1 MNNKILLSIIVVLSF
16 ILMVVISIK
25 EQTNH
30 FSFPEESKITIKN
43 EDDTI
48 ETLNLNDYL
57 IGVLAAEI
65 PASFH
70 EEALKAQAVASRTYA
85 IYKIEHTKNQE
96 YNILTDITNQV
107 YINDD
112 AMHDKWGTN
121 YSKYYEKIKQAV
133 LATENEII
141 TFNNE
146 PIEAFYFAMSNGY
159 TEESENVFS
168 ENLPYIQSTESSWDN
183 SSLNNFEVTSTIT
196 KSEFCQKL
204 SLPNCE
210 VINITDIKR
219 NNTHR
224 IDSLVINNKSFKGT
238 YLRTLLNLRST
249 DISFEIKD
257 DVIYLTT
264 KGYGHGVGMSQYGAN
279 GMATSGYNYQEILK
293 YYYHNVEINKMV

>member
-1 MNNKILLSIIVVLSF
+1 
-16 ILMVVISIK
+16 MV
-25 EQTNH
+25 
-30 FSFPEESKITIKN
+30 
-43 EDDTI
+43 
-48 ETLNLNDYL
+48 Y
-57 IGVLAAEI
+57 
-65 PASFH
+65 
-70 EEALKAQAVASRTYA
+70 R
-85 IYKIEHTKNQE
+85 
-96 YNILTDITNQV
+96 
-107 YINDD
+107 
-112 AMHDKWGTN
+112 
-121 YSKYYEKIKQAV
+121 
-133 LATENEII
+133 
-141 TFNNE
+141 FNR
-146 PIEAFYFAMSNGY
+146 
-159 TEESENVFS
+159 
-168 ENLPYIQSTESSWDN
+168 
-183 SSLNNFEVTSTIT
+183 TSTIT

>member
-16 ILMVVISIK
+16 ILMAVISIK
-25 EQTNH
+25 EKTNH
-30 FSFPEESKITIKN
+30 FYLSKEPQITIKN
-43 EDDTI
+43 EDNTL

-85 IYKIEHTKNQE
+85 IYKIEHTKNQD
-96 YNILTDITNQV
+96 YNILTDITNQA
-107 YINDD
+107 YINND
-112 AMHDKWGTN
+112 AMHEKWGSD

-133 LATENEII
+133 LTTENQII

-146 PIEAFYFAMSNGY
+146 TIEAFYFAMSNGY
-159 TEESENVFS
+159 TEDAQNVFS
-168 ENLPYIQSTESSWDN
+168 ESLPYIQSTESSWDN
-183 SSLNNFEVTSTIT
+183 SSLNNFEVTIT
-196 KSEFCQKL
+196 LTKQEFCQKL
-204 SLPNCE
+204 SLANCD
-210 VINITDIKR
+210 VINITDI
-219 NNTHR
+219 NR
-224 IDSLVINNKSFKGT
+224 IDSLVINNKPFKGT
-238 YLRTLLNLRST
+238 KLRTLLNLRST
-249 DISFEIKD
+249 DISFEIED

-279 GMATSGYNYQEILK
+279 GMAKAGYNYQEILK